1 MVGMQLSRVGRDC
14 LATLEEGSLSS
25 PASQW
30 LRGQGWAE
38 WGVGITGQ
46 GSPVYSARTHMGT
59 KRLKGP
65 KGPPLQ
71 GIRLGPACSGSLKTS
86 AQFREIGDTLSW
98 TSLAKTEAGSPFS
111 SIFSALKPVWK
122 QHRKTSVTRMS
133 GWVRVRGER
142 VPGPWDQAGTARI
155 CPVENHELYRESQ
168 RQTPLPPPPFLP
180 PTPPTPPPP
189 LSTAPEQSRVSVSL
203 IHHLSKFQVPSTRQA
218 LWASQKPME
227 LQNPPFFSTP
237 AGAELMILPVF
248 PPAY

>member
-180 PTPPTPPPP
+180 PTPPHPHPRSPQLQSKAGSRFHLFTILANSKSLQQGRPCGLLRSLWSCRTLLSSP
-189 LSTAPEQSRVSVSL
+189 LL
-203 IHHLSKFQVPSTRQA
+203 LGPS
-218 LWASQKPME
+218 
-227 LQNPPFFSTP
+227 
-237 AGAELMILPVF
+237 
-248 PPAY
+248 